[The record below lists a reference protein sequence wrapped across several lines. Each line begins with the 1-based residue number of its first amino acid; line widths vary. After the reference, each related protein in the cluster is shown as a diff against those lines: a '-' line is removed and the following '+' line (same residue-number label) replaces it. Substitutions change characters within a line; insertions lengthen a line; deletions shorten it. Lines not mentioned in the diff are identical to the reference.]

1 MTDWAI
7 PDSSLHPAANRPYF
21 LLVMAV
27 ALALTAVLFLAGFA
41 APAFQKK
48 YSGKAPFYT
57 GILLF
62 LCVLNI
68 LTAKTATLPVL
79 YFPSLDRVF
88 GVLVEDAAFLGKCLL
103 YSLRLQVTGWVS
115 GAVAGVLTGVAIGFS
130 KGARYW
136 IYPLVRV
143 LGPIPSTAWIPLA
156 MISFPTV
163 VSASAFLIALAVW
176 FPTSVLTASGI
187 SSIPNAYGVSKQFTN
202 PQGEVI
208 TALSNVDLDI
218 APGSFISLIG
228 PSGCGKS
235 TLLRLIAGLIQPDSG
250 TLTLD
255 GAPITKP
262 GSDRG
267 FMFQDHTLFP
277 WLTIYDNIAFGLRA
291 QGVFQEKEASVK
303 EFIDLVGLTG
313 FEKYYPHQLSGGMCQ
328 RASLARALVGH
339 PKVLLLDEPLG
350 ALDAFTRMNIQDE
363 ILRIWKEHSMTMIMV
378 THDVDEAVYLSSRVV
393 VMTPRPGRITKI
405 VPVEL
410 AQPRARS
417 SQDFLHYRAE
427 ILRLLHYGGTIQEP
441 DYYL

>member
-1 MTDWAI
+1 MVNGL
-7 PDSSLHPAANRPYF
+7 S
-21 LLVMAV
+21 
-27 ALALTAVLFLAGFA
+27 
-41 APAFQKK
+41 
-48 YSGKAPFYT
+48 
-57 GILLF
+57 
-62 LCVLNI
+62 
-68 LTAKTATLPVL
+68 
-79 YFPSLDRVF
+79 
-88 GVLVEDAAFLGKCLL
+88 
-103 YSLRLQVTGWVS
+103 
-115 GAVAGVLTGVAIGFS
+115 
-130 KGARYW
+130 
-136 IYPLVRV
+136 
-143 LGPIPSTAWIPLA
+143 
-156 MISFPTV
+156 IS
-163 VSASAFLIALAVW
+163 
-176 FPTSVLTASGI
+176 
-187 SSIPNAYGVSKQFTN
+187 GVSKQFTN
-202 PQGEVI
+202 PQGEVV
-208 TALSNVDLDI
+208 TALSNVELDI

-255 GAPITKP
+255 GSPITKP

-291 QGVFQEKEASVK
+291 QGIFKEKEASVK

-393 VMTPRPGRITKI
+393 VMTPRP
-405 VPVEL
+405 
-410 AQPRARS
+410 
-417 SQDFLHYRAE
+417 
-427 ILRLLHYGGTIQEP
+427 
-441 DYYL
+441 